1 MRKKEIYHYYV
12 EGDDEKHLLDALK
25 REIGCIQP
33 GKVEKFNVIQQ
44 RITIARIRPL
54 KQDTIVVFV
63 YDTDVE
69 SNLEILSQNAAF
81 LHKQK
86 GIRDLICIPQVR
98 NLEEE
103 LVRCCDISNVG
114 ELTKSSTKTDY
125 KRALISCTNL
135 GARLKMCGFDVSKL
149 WSQIPANGFQKFGN
163 GAEKI
168 KL

>member
-69 SNLEILSQNAAF
+69 N
-81 LHKQK
+81 
-86 GIRDLICIPQVR
+86 